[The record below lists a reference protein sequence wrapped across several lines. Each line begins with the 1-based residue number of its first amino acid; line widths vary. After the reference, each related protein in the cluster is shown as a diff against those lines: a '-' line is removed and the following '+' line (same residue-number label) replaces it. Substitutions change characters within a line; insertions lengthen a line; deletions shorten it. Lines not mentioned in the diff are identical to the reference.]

1 MGTLLNRRRYMGA
14 AEAQI
19 DSQLVATF
27 NITSTGGNTG
37 LMFNTNLKAKID
49 TMWIDGVKQP
59 SVVNT
64 YAFQTT
70 GKHVVEYK
78 LVDKT
83 TIPEGM
89 FRSCTALESL
99 TVQNGV
105 LYSETFILYLASG
118 LKTLVL
124 SEGFLEYGNNSGA
137 KPEGELYFP
146 DSLTSI
152 GYMTFSDSTALTSV
166 RIGPNISFIAQYA
179 FIRCSSLSSVTIE
192 ATTPPTFG
200 GNGVFNNTS
209 ANLKIY
215 VPAESVETYKAV
227 PELVYVKTKIEAIPT

>member
-1 MGTLLNRRRYMGA
+1 MGTLLNRRRYMGGGL
-14 AEAQI
+14 AEI

-27 NITSTGGNTG
+27 NVTSTSASTK
-37 LMFNTNLKAKID
+37 LMFNTSILSKVD
-49 TMWIDGVKQP
+49 SLWIDGVKQP
-59 SVVNT
+59 SVVAAYT
-64 YAFQTT
+64 FPTT
-70 GKHVVEYK
+70 GEHVVEYK
-78 LVDKT
+78 LVDKA
-83 TIPEGM
+83 TIPESM
-89 FRSCTALESL
+89 FRSCGELLSL

-105 LYSETFILYLASG
+105 LYSQTYILYQSG

-137 KPEGELYFP
+137 KPEGTLYFP
-146 DSLTSI
+146 DSLTSL
-152 GYMTFSDSTALTSV
+152 GYMTFSDATALTSV
-166 RIGPNISFIAQYA
+166 RIGPNISFIDQYA

-215 VPAESVETYKAV
+215 VPAESVETYKNV
-227 PELVYVKTKIEAIPT
+227 TELVYVKTKIEAIPT

>member
-1 MGTLLNRRRYMGA
+1 MGGGL
-14 AEAQI
+14 AEI

-27 NITSTGGNTG
+27 NVTSTGGNTA
-37 LMFNTNLKAKID
+37 LMFNTTIKLKID
-49 TMWIDGVKQP
+49 TMYIDGVKLP

-70 GKHVVEYK
+70 GYHTVEYK

-83 TIPEGM
+83 TIPQEM
-89 FRSCTALESL
+89 FRGCTALESL

-105 LYSETFILYLASG
+105 LYSQSLILLGSG
-118 LKTLVL
+118 LKTLIL
-124 SEGFLEYGNNSGA
+124 NEGFLEWGNNSGA

-152 GYMTFSDSTALTSV
+152 GQQTFTDATAITSV
-166 RIGPNISFIAQYA
+166 RIGSNISFIGNYA

-192 ATTPPTFG
+192 AITPPSFG
-200 GNGVFNNTS
+200 GRDVFGNNAS
-209 ANLKIY
+209 NFKIY
-215 VPAESVETYKAV
+215 VPAESVDTYKAV
-227 PELVYVKTKIEAIPT
+227 SELAYVKTKIEAIPT